1 MWLGLDVVLYRP
13 SLLSLGLRLDRLSAM
28 RLTRLTLY
36 CRGARDTVDD
46 TEYLRQFTCLAD
58 GLTREGERNK
68 HPQGIIDIWRT
79 ADTGSSSIQ
88 QLPSVH
94 ISASDLQQVIEG
106 LPHKPPTLPLCLK
119 KREQKK
125 EEKKANLQ
133 SKPRLQQPHSHH
145 KNATHPHLQKLLH
158 TPPLL
163 LLLKPR
169 RNPRAPPPRTP
180 TLQHQATQP
189 FRRKRRPRTSLGLLF
204 RCKRLRRKPLVLFC
218 VHWSVRQG
226 P

>member
-1 MWLGLDVVLYRP
+1 MISDGPQTQAALLYSNYHQCNYQPAIFNKLQRDFHTNCQLYR
-13 SLLSLGLRLDRLSAM
+13 SVSSK
-28 RLTRLTLY
+28 
-36 CRGARDTVDD
+36 
-46 TEYLRQFTCLAD
+46 E
-58 GLTREGERNK
+58 NK
-68 HPQGIIDIWRT
+68 RKKSQSKSPI
-79 ADTGSSSIQ
+79 
-88 QLPSVH
+88 PN
-94 ISASDLQQVIEG
+94 
-106 LPHKPPTLPLCLK
+106 PPPTTK
-119 KREQKK
+119 ST
-125 EEKKANLQ
+125 LQ
-133 SKPRLQQPHSHH
+133 
-145 KNATHPHLQKLLH
+145 NATHPHLQKLLH
-158 TPPLL
+158 TLPLL

>member
-46 TEYLRQFTCLAD
+46 TEYLRQFTFLAD
-58 GLTREGERNK
+58 GLTREGERKK

-94 ISASDLQQVIEG
+94 ISASDLQQVTEG
-106 LPHKPPTLPLCLK
+106 LPHKLPTLPLCLK
-119 KREQKK
+119 KNKK
-125 EEKKANLQ
+125 EEKREK
-133 SKPRLQQPHSHH
+133 SKSPIQNPPPTTTSTIQ
-145 KNATHPHLQKLLH
+145 NATHPHLQKLLH

-163 LLLKPR
+163 LLLRPR
-169 RNPRAPPPRTP
+169 RNHRAPPPRTP

-204 RCKRLRRKPLVLFC
+204 RCARLRRKPLVLFR